1 MTTSPPV
8 LGRVRQ
14 SVPPRRSAS
23 AARWTAPV
31 LWTIAALAFGVG
43 FTAMATLTD
52 WFPRGSRAGSLSTE
66 VNTIDAAVALL
77 VAYLSHGRFVREH
90 RVRHRLIA
98 HGLAVI
104 GSASLVVPPGM
115 QILRLDAGGTPV
127 LWTTAALRLIGTGFI
142 VAGALCGDARA
153 RRLPTRGVGLVVPAA
168 VVTAVLL
175 VVAAADPWLAPA
187 IVPLGSGRQGPL
199 GFVSDPVFG
208 AMQLLSALGF
218 LVAAVLLTRLV
229 ATSADDPYGL
239 KGPAFALGAF
249 AFFQYA
255 LFPTVATD
263 WIYTGDVLRTG
274 CYLLLL
280 LGAVLE
286 IRRYWTG
293 QSRAAVLADR
303 RRLAREIHDG
313 VVQEVSYIRMESR
326 SLPEHVGVDRI
337 VDACDRALDEA
348 RDAVHAL
355 ALAEHEPLDHLLQRA
370 AHDLSRR
377 YGVQVLLRIEG
388 DPGCDADQRHALVRI
403 AREAIANAVRHGRAQ
418 VITVALRRSDPG
430 WLLEIQDDGVGFDAV
445 AVGATAGGY
454 GLISMRERADALPG
468 RCVVET
474 EPGRGTTVRVMW

>member
-1 MTTSPPV
+1 MTTHPPL
-8 LGRVRQ
+8 LGRVRP
-14 SVPPRRSAS
+14 SIPPRRSTP
-23 AARWTAPV
+23 AARWAGPV
-31 LWTIAALAFGVG
+31 LWTAAAVVCGVG
-43 FTAMATLTD
+43 LTAMATLTD
-52 WFPRGSRAGSLSTE
+52 WFPRGARAGSIGTE
-66 VNTIDAAVALL
+66 VNTVDAAVALL

-90 RVRHRLIA
+90 RMRHRLIA
-98 HGLAVI
+98 HGLGVI
-104 GSASLVVPPGM
+104 GSASLLVPPGTM
-115 QILRLDAGGTPV
+115 LLRLDAGGTPV
-127 LWTTAALRLIGTGFI
+127 LWATAVLRLVGTGFI
-142 VAGALCGDARA
+142 VAGALCGDLRVV
-153 RRLPTRGVGLVVPAA
+153 RTPIRGVGLLVPVALTAGVLAA
-168 VVTAVLL
+168 VS
-175 VVAAADPWLAPA
+175 VADRSLPPA
-187 IVPLGSGRQGPL
+187 IVPIDAGDGGPL
-199 GFVSDPVFG
+199 GFVSHPLFG
-208 AMQLLSALGF
+208 AMQLVSAIGF
-218 LVAAVLLTRLV
+218 LAAAVLLTRLV
-229 ATSADDPYGL
+229 TRHPHDPSGL

-255 LFPTVATD
+255 LYPTLATD

-274 CYLLLL
+274 CYALLL

-293 QSRAAVLADR
+293 QSRIAVLADR

-326 SLPEHVGVDRI
+326 SLPQHLGVDRI

-355 ALAEHEPLDHLLQRA
+355 ALAEHEPLDHLLERA

-377 YGVQVLLRIEG
+377 YGIEVPLRLEG
-388 DPGCDADQRHALVRI
+388 DPACDADQRHGLVRI
-403 AREAIANAVRHGRAQ
+403 AREAIANAVRHGRAH
-418 VITVALRRSDPG
+418 VVTVALRRSEPG
-430 WLLEIQDDGVGFDAV
+430 WTLEIQDDGVGFDAA

>member
-1 MTTSPPV
+1 MLWT
-8 LGRVRQ
+8 
-14 SVPPRRSAS
+14 S
-23 AARWTAPV
+23 AAV
-31 LWTIAALAFGVG
+31 MFGVG
-43 FTAMATLTD
+43 LTAMVTLTD
-52 WFPRGSRAGSLSTE
+52 WFPRGARAGSISTE
-66 VNTIDAAVALL
+66 VNTLDAAVALL

-90 RVRHRLIA
+90 RMRHRLIA
-98 HGLAVI
+98 HGLGVI
-104 GSASLVVPPGM
+104 GSASLLVPPGA
-115 QILRLDAGGTPV
+115 QLLRLDAGGTPV
-127 LWTTAALRLIGTGFI
+127 LWATAVLRLLATGFI
-142 VAGALCGDARA
+142 VVGALCGDLRV
-153 RRLPTRGVGLVVPAA
+153 TRTPVRSVGLLVPIAA
-168 VVTAVLL
+168 VAVVLL
-175 VVAAADPWLAPA
+175 ATALAGPSLPPA
-187 IVPLGSGRQGPL
+187 IVPLARGRGGPL
-199 GFVSDPVFG
+199 DFVSDPLFG
-208 AMQLLSALGF
+208 AMQLVSAIGF

-229 ATSADDPYGL
+229 VRHPHEPAGF
-239 KGPAFALGAF
+239 KGPAFALGGF
-249 AFFQYA
+249 ALFQYA

-263 WIYTGDVLRTG
+263 WLYTGDLLRTG
-274 CYLLLL
+274 CYALLL

-326 SLPEHVGVDRI
+326 SLPEHLGVDRI

-355 ALAEHEPLDHLLQRA
+355 ALAEHEPLDHQLERA

-377 YGVQVLLRIEG
+377 YGVQVLLRLEG
-388 DPGCDADQRHALVRI
+388 DPACDADQRHGLVRI
-403 AREAIANAVRHGRAQ
+403 AREAIANAVRHGGAQ
-418 VITVALRRSDPG
+418 VVTVALTRSEPG
-430 WLLEIQDDGVGFDAV
+430 WVLEIHDDGVGFDLA